1 MGANKNALVRYRVLD
16 SCFRNPGRRYFI
28 EDLISACETALLEIN
43 SDSNGISRRQ
53 IFEDIAFMESNEGWS
68 IELDKVRDGKRVFYR
83 YSNMA
88 FSITNMPLNE
98 LEINQLKGV
107 VDILSQFKGMPQ
119 FEWMNELVP
128 KLRQG
133 IASDEESAFIM
144 EFDSNQ
150 YLKGIEHLGPLHSAI
165 YYKKVLAINYQPFE
179 NETPFEVVLHPY
191 FLKQYN
197 NRWFLF
203 GFNPEKEK
211 YDWNLAIDRIV
222 SIKEKK
228 GKYHVNDKIDWSEY
242 FEDIIGVTKPSD
254 TDTEKIILHFYGKTG
269 KYMVTKPL
277 HGSQKSKWLDEN
289 TLEVELEV
297 IVNYELER
305 LLLSYA
311 DTVKIIKP
319 KKLVETVRK
328 RIQTTSG
335 FYK

>member
-16 SCFRNPGRRYFI
+16 NCFRNPGRRYFI
-28 EDLISACETALLEIN
+28 EDLITACESALLEIN
-43 SDSNGISRRQ
+43 PYSNGISRRQ

-68 IELDKVRDGKRVFYR
+68 IELDKLRDGKRVFYR
-83 YSNMA
+83 YSNMS

-98 LEINQLKGV
+98 LEINQLKGAF
-107 VDILSQFKGMPQ
+107 DILSQFKGIPQ
-119 FEWMNELVP
+119 LEWINELIP

-133 IASDEESAFIM
+133 IAPEGESNFIM
-144 EFDSNQ
+144 EFESNQ
-150 YLKGIEHLGPLHSAI
+150 YLKGIEHLGPLHNAI

-179 NETPFEVVLHPY
+179 NEIPLELVIHPY
-191 FLKQYN
+191 FLKQFN

-222 SIKEKK
+222 SIREIKSNFHKNKE
-228 GKYHVNDKIDWSEY
+228 IDWHEY

-254 TDTEKIILHFYGKTG
+254 TDAEKIILHFYGKTG

-277 HGSQKSKWLDEN
+277 HGSQKSKWIDEN

-319 KKLVETVRK
+319 KKLIETLKK
-328 RIQTTSG
+328 RIETAKG